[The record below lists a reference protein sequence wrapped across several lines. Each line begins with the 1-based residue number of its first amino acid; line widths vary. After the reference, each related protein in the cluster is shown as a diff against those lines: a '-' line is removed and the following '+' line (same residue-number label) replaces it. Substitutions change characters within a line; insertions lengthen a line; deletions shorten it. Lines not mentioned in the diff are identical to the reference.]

1 MSTNAKFIVIFRSCH
16 GQFSNS
22 RWLSSEFRRK
32 SNCRRSFETKSQ
44 RASNQRIFI
53 SSNLQKCRRGPVL
66 AHSNIGSRLVYLLV
80 IVARFLIG
88 GLRHNTVMAG
98 WPQHWK
104 KSSDSSGYKRFL
116 SIVRASAAGHHSL
129 IVPKNV
135 QLFPNKT
142 ERIEGEVF
150 FLVSP

>member
-1 MSTNAKFIVIFRSCH
+1 M
-16 GQFSNS
+16 
-22 RWLSSEFRRK
+22 
-32 SNCRRSFETKSQ
+32 
-44 RASNQRIFI
+44 
-53 SSNLQKCRRGPVL
+53 L

>member
-1 MSTNAKFIVIFRSCH
+1 M
-16 GQFSNS
+16 
-22 RWLSSEFRRK
+22 
-32 SNCRRSFETKSQ
+32 
-44 RASNQRIFI
+44 
-53 SSNLQKCRRGPVL
+53 L

-142 ERIEGEVF
+142 ERIEGERLF
-150 FLVSP
+150 S